1 MTNTTGSE
9 IGALKGVMM
18 AINSSLNYQNPQ
30 MNSMLSAA
38 VSALASMFKTHAGK
52 EFNLRKLTADVA
64 NRSNSSPEIA
74 RDVIIE
80 AIGDGRLEM
89 TNRFLIRFPKT

>member
-1 MTNTTGSE
+1 
-9 IGALKGVMM
+9 M

-38 VSALASMFKTHAGK
+38 VSALASMFKTHTGK

-64 NRSNSSPEIA
+64 RLIGSSADIA
-74 RDVIIE
+74 RDVIVE
-80 AIGDGRLEM
+80 AVENGRLEM
-89 TNRFLIRFPKT
+89 TDRFLIRFPKA